1 MRTLKRF
8 VGGCRVFWRGLK
20 ILVGV
25 KPFPSGDK
33 KLAILSSTIRP
44 YVQVAGVGVVR
55 KQLLREIETD
65 LKGQVKKNPR
75 ITADQLLSKALKTPE
90 YMALLKDI
98 ELGETDLRFFADQ
111 ALQKWGENAKS

>member
-1 MRTLKRF
+1 MGKLKRF
-8 VGGCRVFWRGLK
+8 IGGCRTFWRGLK

-25 KPFPSGDK
+25 KPFVGGDK

-44 YVQVAGVGVVR
+44 YVQVAGVPVVR
-55 KQLLREIETD
+55 KQLIKEIEKD
-65 LKGQVKKNPR
+65 LKGQIKKTPL

-98 ELGETDLRFFADQ
+98 ELGETDLRFFANQ
-111 ALQKWGENAKS
+111 ALQKWGGK